1 MQRVDLAMQCIQG
14 HILSSMIPRHGEEGL
29 SQVAQT
35 QVGQEHWYWGQNILY
50 LLLFSHLCHGCLESV
65 IPCM

>member
-14 HILSSMIPRHGEEGL
+14 HILSSMIPRQ

-50 LLLFSHLCHGCLESV
+50 LLLFSSLCHGCLESV